1 MNFQYTPYVIPLIAS
16 ALISG
21 GVMAYAW
28 SRRSTRSAFALAILA
43 LIITGWTMGYALEIA
58 GADLPTKLSWGKI
71 QYIGIALAPVAWLI
85 FAAYHSN
92 QANIITQRSMILLS
106 IVPAITILLG
116 LTADR
121 HTLLWRETYFQQ
133 AGGFSVLGVTY
144 GFWFWI
150 HSAYSYGVILAGA
163 ISILRSLGRLRG
175 LYRGQTV
182 ALLIAVLAPW
192 IGNILYISGLNP
204 IPYLDLTPFSFTI
217 TVVALTWGI
226 FGFQLIDLTPVAR
239 DFVLEKMNE
248 GLIVLDAQN
257 RVADFNAAA
266 RQIFGQSAVLS
277 IGRNLAEVLA
287 PWPHLIQRYADVMEA
302 RDEISL
308 GEGET
313 RYWYECQISPLY
325 NKRKVFIGRVV
336 MVRDIAERKQA
347 EKRLRQLS
355 RAVEASPTSI
365 VITSLDGAI
374 QYVNPK
380 FTQVTGYTFEEA
392 LGQNPR
398 ILKTDFTPRET
409 HRQLWETLTAG
420 HEWRGEF
427 CNRKKN
433 GELYWESV
441 SISPISDSRGI
452 VSNYVAVKE
461 DITEQRQVREQ
472 LRQRNEYLSVLH
484 EVTLDLLN
492 HRELSDL
499 LQVAVDRAASLL
511 DAPYCELQVKEGDD
525 LVVRAFTRSQ
535 PFLKGD
541 RVTRSEGILIWQAH
555 DSGKPV
561 SLDDYSALAEHR
573 IVYEDIHLRAMAL
586 FPVMAG
592 ERCIAVLGAARDKA
606 GYSFSPEQIQ
616 NGILFAQLVALVL
629 ENANLYNSALEEI
642 SERKRAEALL
652 QQSEIRYRQIVENA
666 SDIIYRTDE
675 LGRFTYINPPGL
687 QIMGF
692 TSEAQVLGKYYF
704 ELAAPDARR
713 PMRQFYAHQTQTQTA
728 NSYYEFIAITGDKH
742 ELWLGQ
748 NVQVVKAGDKI
759 IGFQAVARDITE
771 RKRVEK
777 ALAQARDQALES
789 SRLKSYLLAK
799 VSHELRTPLGGI
811 LGYAELLHL
820 DTFGPLNEEQKQAAS
835 QIMESAQYLN
845 MMIGELIDESQLAT
859 KSLVL
864 RMDRFSPKDV
874 LRRAETQLALLAHN
888 KGLELT
894 TAMAANLPEI
904 LYGDE
909 ERLCQILINLAN
921 NAIKFT
927 KTGSI
932 HIQIDRPDVARWTL
946 QISDTG
952 MGIAEEAQAY
962 IFEPF
967 RQVSQSITRDNRGTG
982 LGLSITKQLVEM
994 MNGQIELISEPEKG
1008 STFTVT
1014 LPIVENIANK
1024 ESDHA

>member
-1 MNFQYTPYVIPLIAS
+1 MNFQYTPYILPLLAA

-21 GVMAYAW
+21 GVAVYAW
-28 SRRSTRSAFALAILA
+28 PRRATRSAGALAVLALAI
-43 LIITGWTMGYALEIA
+43 TEWTLGYALEIA
-58 GADLPTKLSWGKI
+58 GADLPTKLFWGKI
-71 QYIGIALAPVAWLI
+71 QYFGIALMPVAWLI
-85 FAAYHSN
+85 FTVYHSN
-92 QANIITQRSMILLS
+92 QAKTITLRSMIFLTV
-106 IVPAITILLG
+106 VPIITIVLA
-116 LTADR
+116 LTAGW
-121 HTLLWRETYFQQ
+121 HTLLWRETYFKL

-144 GFWFWI
+144 GVWFWI
-150 HSAYSYGVILAGA
+150 HSAYSYGVILAGTV
-163 ISILRSLGRLRG
+163 IILRSLGRLRG

-182 ALLIAVLAPW
+182 ALLIAVATPW
-192 IGNILYISGLNP
+192 IGNILHLSGIAL
-204 IPYLDLTPFSFTI
+204 IPSLDLTPFAFTI
-217 TVVALTWGI
+217 TVIALFWGI
-226 FGFQLIDLTPVAR
+226 FGFQLIDITPVAR

-248 GLIVLDAQN
+248 GLIVLDTQG

-266 RQIFGQSAVLS
+266 QQIFGQPAVLS
-277 IGRNLAEVLA
+277 IGLNLAEVLA
-287 PWPHLIQRYADVMEA
+287 PWPHLIQRYTDVMEM
-302 RDEISL
+302 RDEITL

-313 RYWYECQISPLY
+313 RRWYECQISPLY
-325 NKRKVFIGRVV
+325 DKQKNFIGRVV

-365 VITSLDGAI
+365 VITGLDGAI

-380 FTQVTGYTFEEA
+380 FTQVTGYALEEV

-398 ILKTDFTPRET
+398 ILKTDLTPRET

-441 SISPISDSRGI
+441 SISPINDSRGT
-452 VSNYVAVKE
+452 VTNYVAVKE

-472 LRQRNEYLSVLH
+472 LRQRNESLSVLH

-492 HRELSDL
+492 HRELGDL
-499 LQVAVDRAASLL
+499 LQATIDRAAALL
-511 DAPYCELQVKEGDD
+511 DAPYGELRVKEGDD
-525 LVVRAFTRSQ
+525 LVTRAFTRNQ

-541 RVTRSEGILIWQAH
+541 RVTRNEGVLTWQAH

-561 SLDDYSALAEHR
+561 GLDDYSAWPER
-573 IVYEDIHLRAMAL
+573 RMIYEPIHLRAMII
-586 FPVMAG
+586 FPVMVG
-592 ERCIAVLGAARDKA
+592 ERCIAVLEAGRDKP
-606 GYSFSPEQIQ
+606 GYPFSPEQIQ
-616 NGILFAQLVALVL
+616 SGILFAQLVALVL

-642 SERKRAEALL
+642 SERKRAEVLL

-675 LGRFTYINPPGL
+675 AGRFTYINPPGL
-687 QIMGF
+687 RIMGF
-692 TSEAQVLGKYYF
+692 NSDTEVVGKYYL

-713 PMRQFYAHQTQTQTA
+713 PMRQFYAHQLQTQTTT
-728 NSYYEFIAITGDKH
+728 SYYEFIAITGDKR
-742 ELWLGQ
+742 EIWLGQ
-748 NVQVVKAGDKI
+748 NVQIVRAGDKVV
-759 IGFQAVARDITE
+759 GFQAVARDITE
-771 RKRVEK
+771 RKQVEK

-820 DTFGPLNEEQKQAAS
+820 DSFGPLSEEQKQATA

-845 MMIGELIDESQLAT
+845 MMIGELIDESQLAA

-864 RMDRFSPKDV
+864 RMDRFSPKNV
-874 LRRAETQLALLAHN
+874 LQKAETQLALLAHN
-888 KGLELT
+888 KGLEFT
-894 TAMAANLPEI
+894 TAIAANLPEI

-909 ERLCQILINLAN
+909 ERLRQILINLGN

-932 HIQIDRPDVARWTL
+932 HIQIDRPDPAHWIL
-946 QISDTG
+946 QVSDTG
-952 MGIAEEAQAY
+952 MGISQEAQAY

-994 MNGQIELISEPEKG
+994 MHGQIELVSETGKG
-1008 STFTVT
+1008 STFTVI

-1024 ESDHA
+1024 ESAHV